1 MTTSAWSTRPVQS
14 LLAGAIDYAGLFPP
28 AGLSMTDTV
37 RHYGSYRRS
46 DDAWALG
53 RLVVAA
59 GRLEELARVRSEAGA
74 GEPWG
79 LAVTLGPDWGADREA
94 IEAFERVESCRVEA
108 IEGRTPDPAAAER
121 LADFRGPGRS
131 LYAEVAPAGD
141 LDEML
146 AALARSDLSAKIRM
160 GGVTPELIPP
170 VSAVADFLV
179 ALWRTRLSFK
189 ATAGLHHP
197 VRSEFPLT
205 YRPDSPRATMHG
217 YLNLVLASLL
227 ADAGADHALIAGAL
241 SETDRT
247 AIEVDA
253 AGIGWRSRRFPADA
267 IDALRSRFHG
277 FGSCSFREPL
287 DDLQPLVRS

>member
-1 MTTSAWSTRPVQS
+1 MTIGAWSTRPVQS

-28 AGLSMTDTV
+28 AGLSMADTV
-37 RHYGSYRRS
+37 RNYGSYRRS

-59 GRLEELARVRSEAGA
+59 GRLEELARARSEAGA

-79 LAVTLGPDWGADREA
+79 LTVTLGADWAADHQA

-108 IEGRTPDPAAAER
+108 IEGRTPDPGAAAR
-121 LADFRGPGRS
+121 LAGFRGSGRA

-141 LDEML
+141 LDGML

-160 GGVTPELIPP
+160 GGVTPELIPS
-170 VSAVADFLV
+170 VSAVADFLI
-179 ALWRTRLSFK
+179 ALWRTPLSFK

-197 VRSEFPLT
+197 VRSEFALT
-205 YRPDSPRATMHG
+205 YRPDGPRATMHG

-227 ADAGADHALIAGAL
+227 AEAGADHALVSSAL
-241 SETDRT
+241 SETDRR
-247 AIEVDA
+247 AIEVGA
-253 AGIGWRSRRFPADA
+253 AGIGWRSHRFPTDL

-287 DDLQPLVRS
+287 DELQPLVRS